1 MGYLVTAHIFREKP
15 DVSRLAELPKTI
27 GYRVYLHRAA
37 NLYLL
42 DNFRPTKVPQYPFQ
56 TLLPTAD
63 IPLELPPGLETV
75 EGLYARLGPL
85 NLANGLKKSYV
96 NAALLLNRLLQMPVF
111 SFASNDDELDFTC
124 SVANG
129 ALSRL
134 KCRCGDLMI
143 SYHDGKVQIAPLVPA
158 EGEGDEDLLTDVS
171 ALTAAL
177 PDVEVLPRE
186 TPWSTQLHS
195 IAIEELQSFAGINE
209 TILGL
214 GSFDPPDDEAEWE
227 LVASR

>member
-1 MGYLVTAHIFREKP
+1 MGNLVTAHVLREKP
-15 DVSRLAELPKTI
+15 DVGRLAELPKSI

-42 DNFRPTKVPQYPFQ
+42 DNFRPTKVPEYPFQ
-56 TLLPTAD
+56 TLLPSAD
-63 IPLELPPGLETV
+63 IPLELPPGLETL
-75 EGLYARLGPL
+75 ERLYARLGPL
-85 NLANGLKKSYV
+85 DFANGFKKSYI

-124 SVANG
+124 SAANG

-143 SYHDGKVQIAPLVPA
+143 SYDDGKVQIAPLVPEA
-158 EGEGDEDLLTDVS
+158 EEDDDQLTD
-171 ALTAAL
+171 TAAL
-177 PDVEVLPRE
+177 AAALPGLEVLPRD
-186 TPWSTQLHS
+186 TPWNAQLHS
-195 IAIEELQSFAGINE
+195 VAIEELQSFAGINE
-209 TILGL
+209 PILGL
-214 GSFDPPDDEAEWE
+214 GSFDPPEDESEWE